1 MARTRTVPS
10 IEEDYEKTES
20 IVEEKVQEET
30 PVPALP
36 KWRFIG
42 GGALVLRDGQ
52 RIESNQIFFADPS
65 AISPAFMDLMQLLEP
80 GEIKPKYDDSEILDV
95 EIIKR
100 EDGKYDVVA
109 GDVALNDAPLTKA
122 GAKAFVASLSAE

>member
-10 IEEDYEKTES
+10 IEEDYEKIES

-42 GGALVLRDGQ
+42 GGALILKDGQ

-80 GEIKPKYDDSEILDV
+80 GEVKPKYDDSEILDV
-95 EIIKR
+95 EIVKR
-100 EDGKYDVVA
+100 ADGKYDVVA

>member
-1 MARTRTVPS
+1 MARTRTIPS

-42 GGALVLRDGQ
+42 GGALVLKDGQ

-65 AISPAFMDLMQLLEP
+65 AISPSFMDLMQLLEP
-80 GEIKPKYDDSEILDV
+80 GEVKPKYDDSEILDV

-109 GDVALNDAPLTKA
+109 GDVVLSDMPLTKA

>member
-1 MARTRTVPS
+1 MARTRTIPS

-20 IVEEKVQEET
+20 IVEEKVQEFP

-42 GGALVLRDGQ
+42 GGALILKDGQ
-52 RIESNQIFFADPS
+52 RIDSNQIFFADPS
-65 AISPAFMDLMQLLEP
+65 AIPSAFMDLMQLLEP
-80 GEIKPKYDDSEILDV
+80 GEVKPKYDDSEILDV

-109 GDVALNDAPLTKA
+109 GDVVLSDTPLTKA
-122 GAKAFVASLSAE
+122 AAKAFVASLSAE

>member
-10 IEEDYEKTES
+10 IKEDYEKTES

-65 AISPAFMDLMQLLEP
+65 AIPSAFMDLMQLLEP
-80 GEIKPKYDDSEILDV
+80 GEVKPKYDDSEILDV

-109 GDVALNDAPLTKA
+109 GDVVLSDMPLTKA

>member
-1 MARTRTVPS
+1 MARTRTAPS

-42 GGALVLRDGQ
+42 GGTLVLRDGQ

-80 GEIKPKYDDSEILDV
+80 GEVKPKYDDSEILDV
-95 EIIKR
+95 EIVKR
-100 EDGKYDVVA
+100 ADGKYDVVA

>member
-42 GGALVLRDGQ
+42 GGALILKDGQ

-80 GEIKPKYDDSEILDV
+80 GEVKPKYDDSEILDV
-95 EIIKR
+95 EIVKR
-100 EDGKYDVVA
+100 ADGKYDVVA

>member
-10 IEEDYEKTES
+10 IKEDYEKTES

-42 GGALVLRDGQ
+42 GGALVLKDGQ

-65 AISPAFMDLMQLLEP
+65 AIPSAFMDLMQLLEP
-80 GEIKPKYDDSEILDV
+80 GEVKPKYDDSEILDV
-95 EIIKR
+95 EIVKR
-100 EDGKYDVVA
+100 ADGKYDVVA
-109 GDVALNDAPLTKA
+109 GDVALNDVPLTKA

>member
-10 IEEDYEKTES
+10 IKEDYEKTES

-42 GGALVLRDGQ
+42 GGALILKDGQ

-80 GEIKPKYDDSEILDV
+80 GEVKPKYDDSEILDV
-95 EIIKR
+95 EIVR
-100 EDGKYDVVA
+100 RADGKYDVVA

>member
-10 IEEDYEKTES
+10 IKEDYEKTES

-42 GGALVLRDGQ
+42 GGALILKDGQ

-65 AISPAFMDLMQLLEP
+65 AIPSAFMDLMQLLEP
-80 GEIKPKYDDSEILDV
+80 GEVKPKYDDSEILDV
-95 EIIKR
+95 EIVKR
-100 EDGKYDVVA
+100 ADGKYDVVA

>member
-42 GGALVLRDGQ
+42 GGALILRDGQ

-80 GEIKPKYDDSEILDV
+80 GEVKPKYDDSEILDV
-95 EIIKR
+95 EIVKR
-100 EDGKYDVVA
+100 ADGKYDVVA

>member
-10 IEEDYEKTES
+10 IKEDYEKTES

-42 GGALVLRDGQ
+42 GGALVLKDGQ

-65 AISPAFMDLMQLLEP
+65 AIPSAFMDLMQLLEP
-80 GEIKPKYDDSEILDV
+80 GEVKPKYDDSEILDV
-95 EIIKR
+95 EIVKR
-100 EDGKYDVVA
+100 EDGKYDVMA
-109 GDVALNDAPLTKA
+109 GDVALNDVPLTKA

>member
-80 GEIKPKYDDSEILDV
+80 GEVKPKYDDSEILDV
-95 EIIKR
+95 EIVKR
-100 EDGKYDVVA
+100 ADGKYDVVA

>member
-10 IEEDYEKTES
+10 IEEDYERTES

-42 GGALVLRDGQ
+42 GGALILKDGQ

-80 GEIKPKYDDSEILDV
+80 GEVKPKYDDSEILDV
-95 EIIKR
+95 EIVKR
-100 EDGKYDVVA
+100 ADGKYDVVA

>member
-42 GGALVLRDGQ
+42 GGALILKDGQ

-80 GEIKPKYDDSEILDV
+80 GEVKPKYDDSEILDV
-95 EIIKR
+95 EIVKR
-100 EDGKYDVVA
+100 ADGKYDVVA
-109 GDVALNDAPLTKA
+109 GDVALNDSPLTKA

>member
-10 IEEDYEKTES
+10 IKEDYEKTES

-42 GGALVLRDGQ
+42 GGALILKDGQ

-80 GEIKPKYDDSEILDV
+80 GEVKPKYDDSEILDV
-95 EIIKR
+95 EIVKR
-100 EDGKYDVVA
+100 ADGKYDVVA

>member
-42 GGALVLRDGQ
+42 GGALILKDGQ

-80 GEIKPKYDDSEILDV
+80 GEVKPKYDDSEILDV
-95 EIIKR
+95 EIVKR
-100 EDGKYDVVA
+100 ADGKYDVMA